1 MWTAEKS
8 SAGLRRDRR
17 GAGNRASSTTNEMRN
32 KRLRKIKHPAQAN
45 IHHGIIILRFNI
57 HDADWLGNPR
67 VVDEN
72 INSSEILDDLPGDG
86 LAGVFLSHVANVSPM
101 VLPQDGGF
109 LLRRIPLELKQRNR
123 CAVFSKETGRGI
135 TNSVLRCRT

>member
-57 HDADWLGNPR
+57 HDADWLGNPGI
-67 VVDEN
+67 VDQN
-72 INSSEILDDLPGDG
+72 INSSEILDDLLRDG
-86 LAGVFLSHVANVSPM
+86 LAGLFLGHVADESPM
-101 VLPQDGGF
+101 VLPQNGGF
-109 LLRRIPLELKQRNR
+109 LFRRIPFEI
-123 CAVFSKETGRGI
+123 E
-135 TNSVLRCRT
+135 